1 MSVQENKALARRL
14 FEEFFGGY
22 DQELADRFI
31 APDFVDHNPLP
42 GQPPGPEGVKW
53 VNATLHNAH
62 SDLRFI
68 VDDVIAEGD
77 KVVVRWTLRGVH
89 TGPMLGMPPSGR
101 EVDERVIAIFRVAG
115 GKIVERWA
123 AFAR

>member
-1 MSVQENKALARRL
+1 MSVQEHKALAQRL

-22 DQELADRFI
+22 DLELADRFI

-53 VNATLHNAH
+53 VNMTLHEAH
-62 SDLRFI
+62 SDLRFT

-89 TGPMLGMPPSGR
+89 TGPMLGMPPSGQ